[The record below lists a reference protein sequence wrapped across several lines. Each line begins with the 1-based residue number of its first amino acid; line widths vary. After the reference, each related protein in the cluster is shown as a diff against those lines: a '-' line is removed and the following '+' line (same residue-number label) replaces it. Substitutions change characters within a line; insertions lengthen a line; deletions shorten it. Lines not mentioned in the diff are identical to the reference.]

1 MQILAPTAAKGLR
14 GDYMVEIYTLPT
26 CPICEMVKRKLNA
39 KNIPF
44 AERPFE
50 ELPESLDTDRAP
62 VLYNEDIYL
71 LSPMEIN
78 EWIEGV

>member
-1 MQILAPTAAKGLR
+1 MIELF
-14 GDYMVEIYTLPT
+14 TLPT
-26 CPICEMVKRKLNA
+26 CPICDMVKKKLKA

-44 AERPFE
+44 VERSFD

-71 LSPMEIN
+71 LSPTEIN
-78 EWIEGV
+78 EWIKGV

>member
-1 MQILAPTAAKGLR
+1 MSAMIELF
-14 GDYMVEIYTLPT
+14 TLPT
-26 CPICEMVKRKLNA
+26 CPICDMVKKKLNA

-44 AERPFE
+44 VERSFD

-71 LSPMEIN
+71 LSPTEIN
-78 EWIEGV
+78 EWIKGV